1 MMEDEAAQ
9 KAKTKRLATTYLDGV
24 REVIVHP
31 EIESKVR
38 NGITEYQRR
47 VWVRTSGGS
56 VLIVLTSDASEV
68 LRFHEQETAA

>member
-1 MMEDEAAQ
+1 MDEEIAP
-9 KAKTKRLATTYLDGV
+9 KPKTKRLATTYLDGV

-47 VWVRTSGGS
+47 VWIRTSGGS
-56 VLIVLTSDASEV
+56 VLLVLTSTESEV
-68 LRFHEQETAA
+68 LRFHEQETTA